1 MKFRFDDQPHQSAAV
16 SAVVD
21 LFEGAIV
28 PPRDALAGQAPGA
41 EGHAGFTLE
50 RNFLADNLKTIT
62 TRESVDPQSELELL
76 AETDLQEVDREFPN
90 FSVEME
96 TGTGKTYVYIST
108 ALRLAELYGLRKF
121 VILVHSIAIRAGV
134 VKTFEQTEEHFRLK
148 YPGVPYKWGVL
159 GESSALNDFTE
170 PSGTVQFLVASVQA
184 LDKPEKNTLYA
195 SAEQPQLWGDSLSGV
210 EQIAKARPIVLIDE
224 PQNMATPLRR
234 QAIATLNPFVAL
246 RYSATHK
253 EPFNLVHRLGPKQA
267 AEAGLVKRVSV
278 KGIVAGADGKPYVR
292 LDKVRSVRKR
302 LMAEVVIDKSGGK
315 RGPVVLQSGSD
326 LFEESG
332 ELPQYRGLVVDSI
345 ERKPDRIN
353 FESGI
358 VLQVG
363 TETGV
368 DAEAVWRDQIRH
380 TIRAHLAR
388 QEQIDSFNRGVK
400 VLSLFFVERVADYAG
415 EEAVLPAMFDELYR
429 EEWLRA
435 GHSESDMPDPVELRV
450 AYFPSTKT
458 GILKDTSGRA
468 QDADAE
474 TRAYQEIIA
483 NKELI
488 LDRTNPHAFIFS
500 HSALKEGWDNPNV
513 FQVGFLRHTRSD
525 LERRQQIGRGLRI
538 PVDQTGTRVMDP
550 AINRLTLIVDESFSE
565 FRGGL
570 NSEYVASGSGSDGG
584 PEPDNADNEV
594 KIRRRA
600 TLFESPEFAQMWKR
614 IRYKAR
620 YRVTVDPKALQVV
633 VANSEHLADLEFI
646 ERRANIVQSADLV
659 YNDDGQV
666 VTSDSHVAES
676 SGERIVVVG
685 QRMPDVVQL
694 IEDQLQYGKFPLQ
707 LTRPTIVGIVREILN
722 HPDRDYARHVLDD
735 PDRWARIVANAI
747 RVEAI
752 EQMVS
757 GINYEPIEESEWWD
771 AEVVF
776 LEVESKNPPQ
786 SMPGNPDPSN
796 GIEPAPEG
804 GANLFDHVDYDSHV
818 ERAFAAQLENN
829 NEHVKLFT
837 KLPRRF
843 RVRTPVGEYS
853 PDWAIVYDENGTQR
867 LYLVRETKAT
877 RNLDDLE
884 WDEAMK
890 IRFAERHF
898 EASPAGPVDYEHTTD
913 SDGLLIGAAREDGTL
928 TRASRNGGYIG
939 RSE

>member
-21 LFEGAIV
+21 LFEGALV
-28 PPRDALAGQAPGA
+28 PPRDTLAAQVPGA
-41 EGHAGFTLE
+41 DGHKGFALE
-50 RNFLADNLKTIT
+50 RSVLTDNLKTIT
-62 TRESVDPQSELELL
+62 AREAVDPQAQLELL
-76 AETDLQEVDREFPN
+76 AETDLEGTEREFPN

-159 GESSALNDFTE
+159 GENSALNDFAE

-210 EQIAKARPIVLIDE
+210 QQISKARPVVLIDE

-234 QAIATLNPFVAL
+234 QAIATLNPLVAL

-267 AEAGLVKRVSV
+267 ADAGLVKRVSV
-278 KGIVAGADGKPYVR
+278 KGIVAGEDGKPYIR
-292 LDKVRSVRKR
+292 LDKLRSVRKR
-302 LMAEVVIDKSGGK
+302 LMAEAVIDKAGGK
-315 RGPVVLQSGSD
+315 RVPVVLQSGTD

-332 ELPQYRGLVVDSI
+332 KLPQYRGLVVDSI
-345 ERKPDRIN
+345 ERKPDRVV
-353 FESGI
+353 FENKL
-358 VLQVG
+358 VVQVG

-368 DAEAVWRDQIRH
+368 DAEAVWRDQIRY
-380 TIRAHLAR
+380 TIRTHLAR
-388 QEQIDSFNRGVK
+388 QGQIDSMNRGVK
-400 VLSLFFVERVADYAG
+400 VLSLFFVESVADYVG
-415 EEAVLPAMFDELYR
+415 DQAVLPAMFDKLFR

-435 GHSESDMPDPVELRV
+435 GHPESEMPDPAELRV

-468 QDADAE
+468 SDAE
-474 TRAYQEIIA
+474 LEARAYEEIIA

-488 LDRTNPHAFIFS
+488 LDRASPRAFIFS

-513 FQVGFLRHTRSD
+513 FQVGFLRHTRSE
-525 LERRQQIGRGLRI
+525 LERRQQIGRGLRL
-538 PVDQTGTRVMDP
+538 PVDQNGHRVMDQD
-550 AINRLTLIVDESFSE
+550 INRLMLIVDEAFTD
-565 FRGGL
+565 FRDGL
-570 NSEYVASGSGSDGG
+570 NAEYVASGASGETG
-584 PEPDNADNEV
+584 PDVDNADNEV
-594 KIRRRA
+594 IVRRRPA
-600 TLFESPEFAQMWKR
+600 LFESQEFAELWKR

-620 YRVTVDPKALQVV
+620 YRVTVDPDALCIV
-633 VANSEHLADLEFI
+633 VAASEHLADLEFI
-646 ERRANIVQSADLV
+646 ERRANVVQSADLV
-659 YNDDGQV
+659 YDDEGHV
-666 VTSDSHVAES
+666 ITTDSAVAES
-676 SGERIVVVG
+676 RGERIVVAG
-685 QRMPDVVQL
+685 QRLPDVVQL

-707 LTRPTIVGIVREILN
+707 LTRPTLAGIVREILN
-722 HPDRDYARHVLDD
+722 YPDREYARHVLDD
-735 PDRWARIVANAI
+735 PDRWARIVANAVRI
-747 RVEAI
+747 EAI

-757 GINYEPIEESEWWD
+757 GINYEPLDETEWWD

-776 LEVESKNPPQ
+776 LEVESKAPSQ
-786 SMPGNPDPSN
+786 SLPSNPDPQS
-796 GIEPAPEG
+796 GIIAAPKG
-804 GANLFDHVDYDSHV
+804 GVNLYDHVDYDSHV
-818 ERAFAAQLENN
+818 ERAFAAQLENDRD
-829 NEHVKLFT
+829 HVKLFT

-853 PDWAIVYDENGTQR
+853 PDWAIVYDEDGTQR
-867 LYLVRETKAT
+867 LYLVRETKDT
-877 RNLDDLE
+877 RNLDDLG
-884 WDEAMK
+884 WDEAMR

-898 EASPAGPVDYEHTTD
+898 DAAPRGVVDYNFTTD
-913 SDGLLIGAAREDGTL
+913 KRGVLVGE
-928 TRASRNGGYIG
+928 
-939 RSE
+939 SEG

>member
-1 MKFRFDDQPHQSAAV
+1 VKFRFDDQPHQSAAV

-21 LFEGAIV
+21 LFEGALV

-50 RNFLADNLKTIT
+50 RSVLTDNLRTIT
-62 TRESVDPQSELELL
+62 TREAVEPQTQLELL
-76 AETDLQEVDREFPN
+76 AETDLEGAEREFPN

-159 GESSALNDFTE
+159 GENSALNDFTE

-184 LDKPEKNTLYA
+184 LDKPDTNTLYA

-210 EQIAKARPIVLIDE
+210 QQIAKARPVVLIDE

-234 QAIATLNPFVAL
+234 QAIATLNPLVAL

-278 KGIVAGADGKPYVR
+278 KGIVAGEDGKPYVR
-292 LDKVRSVRKR
+292 LDKLRSVRKR
-302 LMAEVVIDKSGGK
+302 LMAEAVIDKAGGK
-315 RGPVVLQSGSD
+315 RLPVVLQNGTD

-332 ELPQYRGLVVDSI
+332 NLPQYRGLVVDSI
-345 ERKPDRIN
+345 ERKPDRVI
-353 FESGI
+353 FENKL
-358 VLQVG
+358 VVQAG

-368 DAEAVWRDQIRH
+368 DAQAVWRDQIRH
-380 TIRAHLAR
+380 TIRTHLAR
-388 QEQIDSFNRGVK
+388 QGQIDSMNRGVK
-400 VLSLFFVERVADYAG
+400 VLSLFFVEHVADYAG
-415 EEAVLPAMFDELYR
+415 DEAVLPGMFDELFR

-435 GHSESDMPDPVELRV
+435 GYPENEMPDPAELRV

-468 QDADAE
+468 SDAE
-474 TRAYQEIIA
+474 LEARAYQEIIA

-488 LDRTNPHAFIFS
+488 LDCANPRAFIFS

-513 FQVGFLRHTRSD
+513 FQVGFLRHTRSE
-525 LERRQQIGRGLRI
+525 LERRQQIGRGLRL
-538 PVDQTGTRVMDP
+538 PVDQNGHRVMDP
-550 AINRLTLIVDESFSE
+550 AINRLTLIVDESFTE
-565 FRGGL
+565 FRDGL
-570 NSEYVASGSGSDGG
+570 NAEYVASGGGSGEAG
-584 PEPDNADNEV
+584 PEVDNADNEV
-594 KIRRRA
+594 IVRRRPA
-600 TLFESPEFAQMWKR
+600 LFESPEFAELWKR

-620 YRVTVDPKALQVV
+620 YRVTVEPEALRVV
-633 VANSEHLADLEFI
+633 VAASEHLADLEFI
-646 ERRANIVQSADLV
+646 ERRANVVQSADLI
-659 YNDDGQV
+659 YDDEGHV
-666 VTSDSHVAES
+666 ITADSAIAES
-676 SGERIVVVG
+676 RGERIVVVG
-685 QRMPDVVQL
+685 QRLPDVVQL

-707 LTRPTIVGIVREILN
+707 LTRPTVAGIVREILN
-722 HPDRDYARHVLDD
+722 YPHRDYARHVLDD

-747 RVEAI
+747 RIETI
-752 EQMVS
+752 EQMVRR
-757 GINYEPIEESEWWD
+757 INYEPIDESDWWD

-786 SMPGNPDPSN
+786 PRPGNPDPKN
-796 GIEPAPEG
+796 GVIASPEG
-804 GANLFDHVDYDSHV
+804 GVNLYDHVDYDSHV
-818 ERAFAAQLENN
+818 ERSFAAQLESNH
-829 NEHVKLFT
+829 EHVKLFT

-843 RVRTPVGEYS
+843 RVRTPVGEYA

-867 LYLVRETKAT
+867 LYLVRETKDT
-877 RNLDDLE
+877 RNLDDLD
-884 WDEAMK
+884 WDEKMR
-890 IRFAERHF
+890 IRFAKHHF
-898 EASPAGPVDYEHTTD
+898 DAAPIGPVDYNYTTD
-913 SDGLLIGAAREDGTL
+913 KHGLLIGE
-928 TRASRNGGYIG
+928 GGAD
-939 RSE
+939 

>member
-1 MKFRFDDQPHQSAAV
+1 MI
-16 SAVVD
+16 D

-41 EGHAGFTLE
+41 DGHAGFTLK
-50 RNFLADNLKTIT
+50 RDVLADNLTNVT
-62 TRESVDPQSELELL
+62 AREFVNHQAHLELMT
-76 AETDLQEVDREFPN
+76 ETDLQGADREFPN

-148 YPGVPYKWGVL
+148 YPGTPYKWGVL
-159 GESSALNDFTE
+159 GENTALNDFIE

-184 LDKPEKNTLYA
+184 LDKPRTNTLYA

-210 EQIAKARPIVLIDE
+210 QQIAKARPIVLIDE

-234 QAIATLNPFVAL
+234 QAIATLNPLAAL

-278 KGIVAGADGKPYVR
+278 KGIVAGSDGKPYVR
-292 LDKVRSVRKR
+292 LEKLRSVRKR
-302 LMAEVVIDKSGGK
+302 LMAEAVIDRAGGK
-315 RGPVVLQSGSD
+315 RLPVVLQNGTD

-332 ELPQYRGLVVDSI
+332 SLPQYRGLVVDSI
-345 ERKPDRIN
+345 ERKPDRVV
-353 FESGI
+353 FENGL
-358 VLQVG
+358 VVQAG

-368 DAEAVWRDQIRH
+368 DSEAVWRDQIRH
-380 TIRAHLAR
+380 TIRAHLTR
-388 QEQIDSFNRGVK
+388 QDQIDLMNRGIK

-415 EEAVLPAMFDELYR
+415 DKAVLPAMFDELFR

-435 GHSESDMPDPVELRV
+435 GHPENKMPDPAELRV

-468 QDADAE
+468 SDAE
-474 TRAYQEIIA
+474 LEARAYQEIIA

-488 LDRTNPHAFIFS
+488 LDRDNPRAFIFS

-513 FQVGFLRHTRSD
+513 FQVGFLRHSRSD
-525 LERRQQIGRGLRI
+525 LERRQQIGRGLRL
-538 PVDQTGTRVMDP
+538 PVDQNGHRVMDP

-565 FRGGL
+565 FRDGL
-570 NSEYVASGSGSDGG
+570 NDEYIASSGGSREAG
-584 PEPDNADNEV
+584 PEVDNADHQV
-594 KIRRRA
+594 FVRRRPA
-600 TLFESPEFAQMWKR
+600 LFESPEFAELWKR

-620 YRVTVDPKALQVV
+620 YRVSVEPEVLRIV
-633 VANSEHLADLEFI
+633 VAASEHLADLEFI
-646 ERRANIVQSADLV
+646 ERRANVVQSADLV
-659 YNDDGQV
+659 YDDEG
-666 VTSDSHVAES
+666 HVATDES
-676 SGERIVVVG
+676 AIAETQGERIVAVG
-685 QRMPDVVQL
+685 YRLPDVVQL
-694 IEDQLQYGKFPLQ
+694 IEDQLQHGKFPLH
-707 LTRPTIVGIVREILN
+707 LTRPTVAGIVREILSY
-722 HPDRDYARHVLDD
+722 PYRDYARHVLDD

-747 RVEAI
+747 RIETI

-757 GINYEPIEESEWWD
+757 GISYEPIEESDWWD

-776 LEVESKNPPQ
+776 LEVESKYPPQ
-786 SMPGNPDPSN
+786 PLPGNPDPKN
-796 GIEPAPEG
+796 GVIAAPEG
-804 GANLFDHVDYDSHV
+804 GVNLYDHVDYDSHV
-818 ERAFAAQLENN
+818 ERVFALQLENSR
-829 NEHVKLFT
+829 ESVKLFT

-877 RNLDDLE
+877 RNLDDLD
-884 WDEAMK
+884 WDEAMR
-890 IRFAERHF
+890 IRFAKRHF
-898 EASPAGPVDYEHTTD
+898 DAAPDEPVDYNYTTD
-913 SDGLLIGAAREDGTL
+913 HHGLLTSGLGIE
-928 TRASRNGGYIG
+928 
-939 RSE
+939 EE

>member
-1 MKFRFDDQPHQSAAV
+1 MKFRFDDQPHQAAAT

-21 LFEGAIV
+21 LFEGALV

-41 EGHAGFTLE
+41 DGHAGFSLE
-50 RNFLADNLKTIT
+50 GAILADNLKAVTA
-62 TRESVDPQSELELL
+62 RESVAEQSSLELL
-76 AETDLQEVDREFPN
+76 AETDLQDVAREFPN

-121 VILVHSIAIRAGV
+121 VILVHSVAIRAGV

-159 GESSALNDFTE
+159 GENSALNDFTE

-184 LDKPEKNTLYA
+184 LDKPDTNTLYS

-210 EQIAKARPIVLIDE
+210 GQIAKARPMVLIDE

-234 QAIATLNPFVAL
+234 QAIATLNPLVAL

-278 KGIVAGADGKPYVR
+278 KGIVAGDDGQPYVR
-292 LDKVRSVRKR
+292 LDKLRSVRRR
-302 LMAEVVIDKSGGK
+302 LMAEAVIDKAGGK
-315 RGPVVLQSGSD
+315 RQPVVLQNGTD

-332 ELPQYRGLVVDSI
+332 SLSQYRGLVVDSI
-345 ERKPDRIN
+345 ERKPDRVI
-353 FESGI
+353 FENGL
-358 VLQVG
+358 VVHAGQ
-363 TETGV
+363 ETGV
-368 DAEAVWRDQIRH
+368 DAVAVWRDQIRH
-380 TIRAHLAR
+380 TIRTHLAR
-388 QEQIDSFNRGVK
+388 QGQIDSMDRDVK

-415 EEAVLPAMFDELYR
+415 DDAVLPAMFDELFR
-429 EEWLRA
+429 EEWMRA
-435 GHSESDMPDPVELRV
+435 GHPESEMPDPAELRV

-468 QDADAE
+468 SDAE
-474 TRAYQEIIA
+474 LEARAYQEIIA

-488 LDRTNPHAFIFS
+488 LDRANPRAFIFS

-513 FQVGFLRHTRSD
+513 FQVGFLRHTRSE

-538 PVDQTGTRVMDP
+538 PVDQSGRRVMDS
-550 AINRLTLIVDESFSE
+550 AINRLTLIVDESFTE
-565 FRGGL
+565 FRDGL
-570 NSEYVASGSGSDGG
+570 NAEYIASGGASGEAG
-584 PEPDNADNEV
+584 PEVDNADNEV
-594 KIRRRA
+594 IVRRRPA
-600 TLFESPEFAQMWKR
+600 LFDSPEFAELWKR

-620 YRVTVDPKALQVV
+620 YRVAVEPEALRVV
-633 VANSEHLADLEFI
+633 VAASEHLADLEFI
-646 ERRANIVQSADLV
+646 ERRANVVQSADLLYDEQGHV
-659 YNDDGQV
+659 I
-666 VTSDSHVAES
+666 TADSAVAES
-676 SGERIVVVG
+676 RGERIVIAG
-685 QRMPDVVQL
+685 QRLPDVVQL

-707 LTRPTIVGIVREILN
+707 LTRQTVAGIVREILN
-722 HPDRDYARHVLDD
+722 YSGRDYARHVLDD
-735 PDRWARIVANAI
+735 PDRWARIVASAI
-747 RVEAI
+747 RVETI

-757 GINYEPIEESEWWD
+757 GISYEPIEESDWWN

-786 SMPGNPDPSN
+786 PQPGNPDPSS
-796 GIEPAPEG
+796 GVVPAPEDG
-804 GANLFDHVDYDSHV
+804 VNLFDHVDYDSHV

-829 NEHVKLFT
+829 REQVKLFT

-843 RVRTPVGEYS
+843 KVRTPVGEYS

-867 LYLVRETKAT
+867 LYLVRETKGT

-890 IRFAERHF
+890 IRFAEHHF
-898 EASPAGPVDYEHTTD
+898 DAAPIGPVDYGYTTD
-913 SDGLLIGAAREDGTL
+913 KHGLLIGGV
-928 TRASRNGGYIG
+928 GGDD
-939 RSE
+939 